1 MDGTEGIYMYT
12 TLFVY
17 TIQLRNNE
25 KEHQL
30 YSVQQYIY
38 MYTTSLQIVQVIYM
52 IVHLHLKL
60 YMYTY
65 TCTCALGV
73 RCCFAFVCFFLSSFL
88 SLIQNIHKSFTYC
101 TVNIQYILY
110 VYIYI
115 YTTSLHI
122 VQVHVYTQHS
132 IQCSLCV
139 QYTLKKTFHT
149 VGNKRRINGSVV

>member
-1 MDGTEGIYMYT
+1 
-12 TLFVY
+12 
-17 TIQLRNNE
+17 
-25 KEHQL
+25 
-30 YSVQQYIY
+30 

-52 IVHLHLKL
+52 IVHLDLKL

-101 TVNIQYILY
+101 TVNIQYIY

-122 VQVHVYTQHS
+122 VQVHV
-132 IQCSLCV
+132 
-139 QYTLKKTFHT
+139 TLHT
-149 VGNKRRINGSVV
+149 VQLMCICRKYTACCRLDSCKNQTK

>member
-1 MDGTEGIYMYT
+1 MGVLHEVLSLPVAADKVPHCQSAETHSVDGTEGT
-12 TLFVY
+12 CTQHSLS
-17 TIQLRNNE
+17 QLRNNE

-30 YSVQQYIY
+30 YSVQLYIY
-38 MYTTSLQIVQVIYM
+38 MYTTSSQIVQVIYM

-110 VYIYI
+110 VYIY
-115 YTTSLHI
+115 
-122 VQVHVYTQHS
+122 S
-132 IQCSLCV
+132 IRQKNLSIPLE
-139 QYTLKKTFHT
+139 
-149 VGNKRRINGSVV
+149 INAV